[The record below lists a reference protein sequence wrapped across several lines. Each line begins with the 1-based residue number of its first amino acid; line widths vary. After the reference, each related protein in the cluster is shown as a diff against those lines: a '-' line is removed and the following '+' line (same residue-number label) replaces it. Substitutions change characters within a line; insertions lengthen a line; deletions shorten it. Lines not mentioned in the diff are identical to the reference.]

1 MPVDDDLM
9 KQFLK
14 ARSTIID
21 EAPLKRRRPLRERET
36 NSTRACA

>member
-1 MPVDDDLM
+1 M
-9 KQFLK
+9 KQLLK

-36 NSTRACA
+36 NSMRAYA